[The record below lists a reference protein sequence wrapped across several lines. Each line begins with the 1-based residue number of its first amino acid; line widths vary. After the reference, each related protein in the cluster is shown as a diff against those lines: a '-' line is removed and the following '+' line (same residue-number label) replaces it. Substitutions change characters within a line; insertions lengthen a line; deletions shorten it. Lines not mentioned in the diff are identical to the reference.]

1 MKSSLLRR
9 VRRNSVKIYI
19 LNKNGKRRRKMTID
33 YAALMAF
40 GASEKLVSLVEKSN
54 IFYWDW
60 ELSLLK
66 WFYDI
71 HNSFLDVFMPLV
83 TKLGDAGIFW
93 IILTVVLLIIPKTR
107 HIGVASFIAL
117 VLDIILCN
125 GILKPILIRC
135 RPGWLMFFEG
145 GPDWIRNMKM
155 LVSFPNDFS
164 FPSGHTAASFA
175 SAVAVFATL
184 KGKYKWWGVG
194 ALVLATIIGISRLY
208 VCVHWPTDVIAGMVV
223 GVICGVAGWAIAK
236 PLWKFIDKKITEF
249 KEKKAAKNTQE

>member
-1 MKSSLLRR
+1 MP
-9 VRRNSVKIYI
+9 
-19 LNKNGKRRRKMTID
+19 ID
-33 YAALMAF
+33 YAALTAF
-40 GASEKLVSLVEKSN
+40 GASDKLISLVEGCN

-60 ELSLLK
+60 ELNLLK

-71 HNSFLDVFMPLV
+71 HNAALDVFMPLV

-107 HIGVASFIAL
+107 HIGLASFIAL

-125 GILKPILIRC
+125 GIIKPIFIRC

-145 GPDWIRNMKM
+145 GPDWIRNMEM
-155 LVSFPNDFS
+155 LVSFPNDYS

-175 SAVAVFATL
+175 SATAVLATL

-194 ALVLATIIGISRLY
+194 ALCLATLIGISRLY
-208 VCVHWPTDVIAGMVV
+208 VCVHWPTDVIAGLVV
-223 GVICGVAGWAIAK
+223 GVICGIVGWAIAK
-236 PLWKFIDKKITEF
+236 PLWKKIDEKLQAYKA
-249 KEKKAAKNTQE
+249 KKAANKTEN